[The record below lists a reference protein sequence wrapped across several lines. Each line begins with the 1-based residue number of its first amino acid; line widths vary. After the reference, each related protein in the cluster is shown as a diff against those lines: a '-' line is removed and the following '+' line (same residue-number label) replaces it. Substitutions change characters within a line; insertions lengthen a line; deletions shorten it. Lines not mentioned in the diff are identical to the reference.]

1 MKQKE
6 IFLQSEA
13 DAWFVRNQEGVAA
26 RKLPDNNPLLCE
38 ILKIQGY
45 VWEGMKVL
53 EVGRRDGSRVA
64 WFKII

>member
-13 DAWFVRNQEGVAA
+13 DAWFVRNKEGVAA
-26 RKLPDNNPLLCE
+26 RKLPDDDPLLRE

-45 VWEGMKVL
+45 AG
-53 EVGRRDGSRVA
+53 GG
-64 WFKII
+64 

>member
-26 RKLPDNNPLLCE
+26 RKLPDDDTLLRE
-38 ILKIQGY
+38 IIKIQTPRGGGRCLKLAAGMVPDLLGLKI
-45 VWEGMKVL
+45 
-53 EVGRRDGSRVA
+53 
-64 WFKII
+64 I